1 MEPASDKRVEI
12 VDALRGLAAV
22 AVCWCHFI
30 GHVPLSPGIL
40 LELGTQGSL
49 GVQVFFVLSGFV
61 IPLSLA
67 RSNYSPH
74 LFFRFLARRIVRLDP
89 PYLASVLLVLIF
101 VFLKARFVTSIGGRT
116 PVDSPEQLFS
126 HLAYATEVLGYQW
139 LNPVYWTLA
148 IEFQFYLLI
157 GLIFPFVMHSSRLV
171 RYGTLLLFLLCAQL
185 PISHPGLILR
195 FLPWFSLGILACY
208 YRLGMSSV
216 HELWVGAA
224 AIAALFWRQWIPQE
238 TFVLLATCLALA
250 FWRAPCGRPLAWL
263 GSISYSLY
271 LTHIVFGAGFL
282 VLGQALHLPAW
293 FNYPLVIA
301 ATAFSIVTAAGF
313 HRVVEAP
320 ALRLASR
327 ITLRPGSA
335 PKLHQPT
342 PA

>member
-1 MEPASDKRVEI
+1 
-12 VDALRGLAAV
+12 
-22 AVCWCHFI
+22 
-30 GHVPLSPGIL
+30 
-40 LELGTQGSL
+40 
-49 GVQVFFVLSGFV
+49 
-61 IPLSLA
+61 
-67 RSNYSPH
+67 
-74 LFFRFLARRIVRLDP
+74 
-89 PYLASVLLVLIF
+89 
-101 VFLKARFVTSIGGRT
+101 
-116 PVDSPEQLFS
+116 VDSPEQLFS

-293 FNYPLVIA
+293 FSYPLVIA

-335 PKLHQPT
+335 PQLHPPT
-342 PA
+342 PVAAQFAPTSESSFFSRSVITRLRSTTRPSASSRNIVGSVSTPSSSASRPSRPPDSCSCGQGIGLPARYFAS